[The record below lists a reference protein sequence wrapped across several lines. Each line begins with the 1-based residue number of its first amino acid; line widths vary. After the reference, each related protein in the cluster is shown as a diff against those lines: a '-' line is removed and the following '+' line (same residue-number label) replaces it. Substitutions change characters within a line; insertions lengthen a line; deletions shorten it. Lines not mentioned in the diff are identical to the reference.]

1 VNKSPARVTSQAP
14 GPRKPRRRLFAAYHV
29 EATAFLHEIVN
40 AADALREARAF
51 DGEPA
56 LHFDRQAQV
65 LRAIERCGGAPTF
78 SDLGRL
84 LRVSRQ
90 AARELAI
97 AAERRGVVELF
108 TSPDDRRAL
117 QVSLSPRGRRVL
129 DAQRMPEFAWIFTL
143 LGGLEPAAMRAT
155 SRVLRVIRQR
165 LERDAAESRQ
175 AGRAHAWRG

>member
-1 VNKSPARVTSQAP
+1 MVDPLN
-14 GPRKPRRRLFAAYHV
+14 PRKPRRRLLAAYHV
-29 EATAFLHEIVN
+29 EATAFLHEILNV
-40 AADALREARAF
+40 ADRLREARAF

-56 LHFDRQAQV
+56 LPLGRQAQV

-90 AARELAI
+90 AARKLAL

-117 QVSLSPRGRRVL
+117 QVALSPRGRRVL
-129 DAQRMPEFAWIFTL
+129 DAQRMPEFAWVFTL
-143 LGGLEPAAMRAT
+143 LGGLEPNAMRSM

-165 LERDAAESRQ
+165 LERDAAERR
-175 AGRAHAWRG
+175 RADHADARRG

>member
-117 QVSLSPRGRRVL
+117 QVALSPKGPPCARGSADARVRVDIHAARR
-129 DAQRMPEFAWIFTL
+129 A
-143 LGGLEPAAMRAT
+143 RA
-155 SRVLRVIRQR
+155 RHNAV
-165 LERDAAESRQ
+165 D
-175 AGRAHAWRG
+175 